1 MSRYDRAVVDVLW
14 RRDMKRFV
22 RQPSRLL
29 GALGQPVIFWL
40 ILGLGLTATFQ
51 MPGLDIDYLEFFF
64 PGVTVM
70 VVVFASIFAAVSV
83 IEDRHQG
90 FLQAIVA
97 GPASRAGL
105 VVGKC
110 LGSAT
115 VAGVQAA
122 LFLALAPLAGYSLGR
137 VDWLLLVATLVATS
151 LALTAVGFA
160 LAWAIDSIQGYHALG
175 MTAVLP
181 LWVLSGA
188 VFPPHLGHAA
198 FTWVMVF
205 NPLAYAVSATRHA
218 LYGGQAP
225 AALTL
230 SAQPWWDVAVVA
242 VFALVALLVAVVVS
256 ERRR

>member
-1 MSRYDRAVVDVLW
+1 VVDVLW
-14 RRDMKRFV
+14 RRDLKRFV

-29 GALGQPVIFWL
+29 GALGLPVVFWL
-40 ILGLGLTATFQ
+40 MLGFGLTATFK
-51 MPGLDIDYLEFFF
+51 MPGLEIDYLEFFF
-64 PGVTVM
+64 PGVAVM

-105 VVGKC
+105 VLGKC

-115 VAGVQAA
+115 VAAVQVA
-122 LFLALAPLAGYSLGR
+122 LFVALAPLAGFPFAGI
-137 VDWLLLVATLVATS
+137 DWLLLAPALLAAS

-160 LAWAIDSIQGYHALG
+160 MAWAIDSVQGYHSLG

-181 LWVLSGA
+181 LWLLSGA

-198 FTWVMVF
+198 FTWVMTV

-218 LYGGQAP
+218 LYGGRAP
-225 AALTL
+225 EALTL
-230 SAQPWWDVAVVA
+230 TASPWIDVGVV
-242 VFALVALLVAVVVS
+242 VIFALLALLAAVLVS
-256 ERRR
+256 QRKR